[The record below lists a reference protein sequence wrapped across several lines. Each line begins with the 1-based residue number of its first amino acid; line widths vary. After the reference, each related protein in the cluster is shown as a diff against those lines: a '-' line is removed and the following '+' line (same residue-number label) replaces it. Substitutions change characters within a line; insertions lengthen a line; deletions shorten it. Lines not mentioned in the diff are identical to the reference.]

1 MELLLLGSQLM
12 FSLMIAIGVFVGIQ
26 ALLTTA
32 KWDLRHT
39 DQQVFVGFAPAV
51 RRLFGFVLL
60 VAPFVAR
67 FVRPSL
73 AVRREL
79 AVLGF
84 HPQFDDLVFAR
95 LRWSFVLIWAVLACS
110 VTGLAY
116 FVNFNLLMR
125 WVLLVSVVGAMLIL
139 VLPYAWLRDQAAA
152 ARRDVLRGFPTF
164 LDVLALVLESGQNF
178 QSALQLSVQRL
189 AGGVGDA
196 ALKRQLQELSQ
207 DIRAGQSKMI
217 ALQRF
222 SDRLGL
228 PEVTQF
234 TASIQAADQQG
245 VSVTA
250 LLRRQAAQLRTSRAL
265 AAERQAMKLPVKLLM
280 PLAICIF
287 PCTFL
292 ILAFPLVMR
301 LSSSGLFS

>member
-1 MELLLLGSQLM
+1 MEFLLLGSQLM
-12 FSLMIAIGVFVGIQ
+12 FSLMVAIGVFIAIQ
-26 ALLTTA
+26 AVLTAA
-32 KWDLRHT
+32 KWNLRHA
-39 DQQVFVGFAPAV
+39 DPQAFVGFSLSA
-51 RRLFGFVLL
+51 RRLLGLL
-60 VAPFVAR
+60 MLAAPFAGQ
-67 FVRPSL
+67 FAKPSL

-84 HPQFDDLVFAR
+84 HPKFDDLLFAQ
-95 LRWSFVLIWAVLACS
+95 LRWSLVLLWGFLVFGVIGLAFVLRLESLIPGIALVALIGLVLA
-110 VTGLAY
+110 
-116 FVNFNLLMR
+116 
-125 WVLLVSVVGAMLIL
+125 L
-139 VLPYAWLRDQAAA
+139 VLPYVWLRDQAMA
-152 ARRDVLRGFPTF
+152 ARRSVLRGFPTF

-178 QSALQLSVQRL
+178 QSGLQLSVQRL
-189 AGGVGDA
+189 SDAAGDA
-196 ALKRQLQELSQ
+196 VLKRQLQELSQ
-207 DIRAGQSKMI
+207 DIRAGQPKAI

-234 TASIQAADQQG
+234 TASMRAADQQG

-280 PLAICIF
+280 PLAVCIF

-301 LSSSGLFS
+301 LSNSGLFS

>member
-1 MELLLLGSQLM
+1 MELLLLGSQLF
-12 FSLMIAIGVFVGIQ
+12 FSLIVAIVVFAIIQ
-26 ALLTTA
+26 TILAEA
-32 KWDLRHT
+32 RWDLRHAH
-39 DQQVFVGFAPAV
+39 QQALIVFSGPV
-51 RRLFGFVLL
+51 RRLLGFVMLA
-60 VAPFVAR
+60 APFAAK
-67 FVRPSL
+67 FAKPSL

-79 AVLGF
+79 AVLGM
-84 HPQFDDLVFAR
+84 PSQFDDLLFAR
-95 LRWSFVLIWAVLACS
+95 LRWSFVLLWLLLACI
-110 VTGLAY
+110 VVGFAY
-116 FVNFNLLMR
+116 VLDFERLMR
-125 WVLLVSVVGAMLIL
+125 WALLVSLIGAMLVM
-139 VLPYAWLRDQAAA
+139 VLPYAWLRDQTMA
-152 ARRDVLRGFPTF
+152 ARRGILRAFPTF

-189 AGGVGDA
+189 SGGADDA

-207 DIRAGQSKMI
+207 DIRAGQSKVA

-222 SDRLGL
+222 SDRIDL

-234 TASIQAADQQG
+234 TASIKAADQQG

-250 LLRRQAAQLRTSRAL
+250 LLRRQAEQLRTSRAL

-280 PLAICIF
+280 PLAVCIF

-301 LSSSGLFS
+301 LSNSGLF